1 MGRGYI
7 VVMTEEDKKTSWGR
21 VAGWY
26 DELLAQEGTYQKEL
40 ILPHLRRLMN
50 IQKGAHIL
58 DLACG
63 PGFFSR
69 EFAALGAEVTGVDI
83 SKEIIAR
90 AEKNTPKELHVSYHA
105 SPAHK
110 LEFIQE
116 KSMNEIALVLA
127 LQNMDDPALVVT
139 ACGRVLK
146 LTGRIH
152 IVINHP
158 AFRVPESSSWGWD
171 KEQNIQY
178 RRIDAYLTEKRVRIA
193 MHPGSDPSLKTVSYH
208 RPLQFYFKALVRA
221 GFVVSSIE
229 EWTSHKK
236 SGVGPRQTAEN
247 RSRREI
253 PLFLYMQ
260 ACQK

>member
-1 MGRGYI
+1 
-7 VVMTEEDKKTSWGR
+7 MTEENKKTSWGR

-26 DELLAQEGTYQKEL
+26 DELLAQEGSYQKDL

-50 IQKGAHIL
+50 IQKGVRVL

-63 PGFFSR
+63 PGFFSTA
-69 EFAALGAEVTGVDI
+69 FAALGAEVTGVDI
-83 SKEIIAR
+83 SKELIAR

-110 LEFIQE
+110 LAFVEE
-116 KSMNEIALVLA
+116 KSMSEVALVLA
-127 LQNMDDPALVVT
+127 LQNMDDPASVLT
-139 ACGRVLK
+139 ACSRILKPAGRM
-146 LTGRIH
+146 H
-152 IVINHP
+152 IVLNHP

-208 RPLQFYFKALVRA
+208 RPLQFYFKALARA
-221 GFVVSSIE
+221 GFAVSGLE

-236 SGVGPRQTAEN
+236 SGIGVRQIAEN

-260 ACQK
+260 AIHKNP

>member
-1 MGRGYI
+1 MP
-7 VVMTEEDKKTSWGR
+7 EQNKKTSWGR
-21 VAGWY
+21 VASWY
-26 DELLAQEGTYQKEL
+26 DELLAQEGTYQKEV

-50 IQKGAHIL
+50 IQKGAHVL

-63 PGFFSR
+63 PGFFSQ
-69 EFAALGAEVTGVDI
+69 EFATLGAEVIGVDI
-83 SKEIIAR
+83 SKELIAR
-90 AEKNTPKELHVSYHA
+90 AEKNTPKELCVSYHV

-110 LEFIQE
+110 LAFIEE
-116 KSMNEIALVLA
+116 KSISEVVLVLA
-127 LQNMDDPALVVT
+127 VQNMDDPALVFA
-139 ACGRVLK
+139 ACSRILKPSGRM
-146 LTGRIH
+146 H
-152 IVINHP
+152 IVMNHP
-158 AFRVPESSSWGWD
+158 TFRVPEDSSWGWD

-208 RPLQFYFKALVRA
+208 RPVQFYFKALARA
-221 GFVVSSIE
+221 GFAVSVLE

-236 SGVGPRQTAEN
+236 SGSGPRQIAEN

-260 ACQK
+260 AYQK